1 MRIMLDTNV
10 LLSALLFSGQKF
22 DLLLANIFS
31 CHELVLSNF
40 LLDELRKVVAKKFP
54 QKTDALERFISALS
68 FEFVIVPE
76 NYEQDVPIRDPN
88 DYPVLLGAFIGN
100 VDVLITGDKDFT
112 DLGIPK
118 PEILTPS
125 AYIGKYV
132 SKP

>member
-1 MRIMLDTNV
+1 M
-10 LLSALLFSGQKF
+10 
-22 DLLLANIFS
+22 LLANIFS

-54 QKTDALERFISALS
+54 QKTDVLERFISALS

-100 VDVLITGDKDFT
+100 VDVLVTGDKDFT

-125 AYIGKYV
+125 AYIDKYV

>member
-1 MRIMLDTNV
+1 MLDTNV
-10 LLSALLFSGQKF
+10 LLSALLFPGQKF

-40 LLDELRKVVAKKFP
+40 LLDELRKVVAKKFS

-100 VDVLITGDKDFT
+100 VDVLVTGDKDFT

-125 AYIGKYV
+125 AYIDKYV